1 MQELARRLHRYG
13 SSRPAL
19 TAAIG
24 KPSIRGAPMTDHITE
39 IADHERSTR
48 RWIVPF
54 AIIVIA
60 AIVVFIVL
68 LVRPDL

>member
-1 MQELARRLHRYG
+1 
-13 SSRPAL
+13 
-19 TAAIG
+19 
-24 KPSIRGAPMTDHITE
+24 MTDHITE